1 MIEDSAIDMS
11 SMMESMMGTVEEN
24 EKQEE
29 GKAYSADI
37 MNDMITTLSNKKQN
51 NNLAELKKYLE
62 EENNEITNHSNSI
75 EYGYD
80 LAINLYKENTED
92 GIVKVNP
99 STVMNAFGMGE
110 MIEAQNNS
118 SMASMMG
125 SSMMTNTDIWIEM
138 LDNQSLLETQFD
150 LVKGNWPKEYN
161 EVVLILKEDGR
172 IDDYT
177 LYSLGLKNQDELKEK
192 WKAVENGE
200 KIEEARRIYLL
211 YL

>member
-1 MIEDSAIDMS
+1 M
-11 SMMESMMGTVEEN
+11 
-24 EKQEE
+24 
-29 GKAYSADI
+29 
-37 MNDMITTLSNKKQN
+37 
-51 NNLAELKKYLE
+51 
-62 EENNEITNHSNSI
+62 
-75 EYGYD
+75 
-80 LAINLYKENTED
+80 
-92 GIVKVNP
+92 NP